1 MFKSKSFLTMDCGA
15 NTLKVAEFEPNE
27 SGGLRLKKYALK
39 SLGMEGS
46 FDASRN
52 KAFSSALQEIF
63 SSKQFSSKKVNV
75 CAPGF
80 NVFSKFV
87 KLPPVDSTKITQ
99 IVQFEAQQ
107 NVPFPLEEVAW
118 DYQIVG
124 TSPGGEFEVLLVA
137 IKSEVVESLFQS
149 IEVVGLVPQIV
160 DVSAAAL
167 SNAFRFN
174 YQELDGCTML
184 LDIGAKTSNLMF
196 FEKDKFFARS
206 INIGTNLI
214 TQEFANESRVP
225 LATAEQIKIEKGFV
239 SLGGAYEEPEDPQAA
254 AISKIARQVMTRLH
268 IQVNQTIQFYRQQQ
282 GGSMPMRLFLSG
294 GGSSMLFTA
303 QFFAEKLNLPVEY
316 FNPFKNIE
324 IDPSVN
330 LEDLAKVAHTFG
342 EVVGCALRNLAHCP
356 IEVNLLP
363 PSYLRRQEFNQKKP
377 YIVAALYSLV
387 LGAFSFL
394 YVEGKILD
402 VKRAE
407 YELLDSRFIPLEN
420 NRQRLDK
427 QIKELED
434 LHQRALLAKSV
445 VEGKNFWQKLLPDLR
460 TALMD
465 TESEGKNLFKTETG
479 IWIEKMFT
487 EMPPP
492 PQQAS
497 SGDTSSSPPPT
508 GGAPPPIATTRR
520 GLSLTN
526 MPAITNII
534 ITVRGVDMTKYDP
547 SGNAKMAYT
556 LLSKLHSMTGYFDT
570 NGTVFRGTL
579 YTDTNSFMTEI
590 NLRLKNPLL
599 L

>member
-39 SLGMEGS
+39 SLGMEGG
-46 FDASRN
+46 FDASRE
-52 KAFSSALQEIF
+52 KVLPKALQEVF
-63 SSKQFSSKKVNV
+63 SNTQFSSKKVNV

-87 KLPPVDSTKITQ
+87 KLPPVDSAKISQ

-118 DYQIVG
+118 DYQIVS
-124 TSPGGEFEVLLVA
+124 TSPSGEFEVLLVA
-137 IKSEVVESLFQS
+137 IKSDVVERLFQD
-149 IEVVGLVPQIV
+149 IESVGLVPQIV
-160 DVSAAAL
+160 DVSPAAL

-184 LDIGAKTSNLMF
+184 LDIGAKTSNLIF
-196 FEKDKFFARS
+196 FEKDKFYTRS
-206 INIGTNLI
+206 INIGANLI
-214 TQEFANESRVP
+214 TQEFANESRLP
-225 LATAEQIKIEKGFV
+225 LAAAEKIKLEKGFV
-239 SLGGAYEEPEDPQAA
+239 SLGGAYEEPDDPQAA

-282 GGSMPMRLFLSG
+282 GGNMPSRLFLSG
-294 GGSSMLFTA
+294 GGSSMPFTA

-330 LEDLAKVAHTFG
+330 LESLAKVAHTFG
-342 EVVGCALRNLAHCP
+342 EIVGLALRNLAHCP

-363 PSYLRRQEFNQKKP
+363 PKHIRKQEFNQKKP
-377 YIVAALYSLV
+377 FIVAAVYSLA
-387 LGAFSFL
+387 LGAFCFL
-394 YVEGKILD
+394 YVESKIFE
-402 VKRAE
+402 VKRQE
-407 YELLDSRFIPLEN
+407 YELLDSRYVPLVSN
-420 NRQRLDK
+420 QQRLDRELK
-427 QIKELED
+427 NLEEVKE
-434 LHQRALLAKSV
+434 RALLAKSV
-445 VEGKNFWQKLLPDLR
+445 IEDRNFWHRLLPELR
-460 TALMD
+460 SALID
-465 TESEGKNLFKTETG
+465 TENEGKNLFKNETG
-479 IWIEKMFT
+479 IWIERMLT

-497 SGDTSSSPPPT
+497 SGDPSSPPPAPAT
-508 GGAPPPIATTRR
+508 GGTPSTRS

-534 ITVRGVDMTKYDP
+534 ITVRGVDMSKYDP
-547 SGNAKMAYT
+547 SGNAKMAFT
-556 LLSKLHSMTGYFDT
+556 LLSRLHTMTGFFDT

-579 YTDTNSFMTEI
+579 SSDTNSFVTEI

>member
-1 MFKSKSFLTMDCGA
+1 MFKTKKSFLTMDCGA
-15 NTLKVAEFEPNE
+15 CTLKVAEFEPNE

-46 FDASRN
+46 FDASRA
-52 KAFSSALQEIF
+52 KVFASALEEVF
-63 SSKQFSSKKVNV
+63 SNKPFSSKKVNI

-124 TSPGGEFEVLLVA
+124 TSPTGEFEVLLVA
-137 IKSEVVESLFQS
+137 IKSEVVEALFQD
-149 IEVVGLVPQIV
+149 IERVGLSPQIV
-160 DVSAAAL
+160 DVSPSAL

-214 TQEFANESRVP
+214 TQEFANESRLP
-225 LATAEQIKIEKGFV
+225 LSTAEQIKIEKGFV
-239 SLGGAYEEPEDPQAA
+239 SLGGAYEEPDDPQAA

-282 GGSMPMRLFLSG
+282 GGGVPVRLFLSG
-294 GGSSMLFTA
+294 GGSSMPFTA

-363 PSYLRRQEFNQKKP
+363 PSHLQSQEFNQKKP
-377 YIVAALYSLV
+377 YIIAALYSLV
-387 LGAFSFL
+387 LGALSFV
-394 YVEGKILD
+394 YV
-402 VKRAE
+402 
-407 YELLDSRFIPLEN
+407 
-420 NRQRLDK
+420 
-427 QIKELED
+427 
-434 LHQRALLAKSV
+434 
-445 VEGKNFWQKLLPDLR
+445 
-460 TALMD
+460 
-465 TESEGKNLFKTETG
+465 
-479 IWIEKMFT
+479 
-487 EMPPP
+487 
-492 PQQAS
+492 
-497 SGDTSSSPPPT
+497 
-508 GGAPPPIATTRR
+508 
-520 GLSLTN
+520 
-526 MPAITNII
+526 
-534 ITVRGVDMTKYDP
+534 
-547 SGNAKMAYT
+547 
-556 LLSKLHSMTGYFDT
+556 
-570 NGTVFRGTL
+570 
-579 YTDTNSFMTEI
+579 
-590 NLRLKNPLL
+590 
-599 L
+599 

>member
-1 MFKSKSFLTMDCGA
+1 MDCGA

-39 SLGMEGS
+39 SLGMEGG
-46 FDASRN
+46 FDASRE
-52 KAFSSALQEIF
+52 KVLPKALQEVF
-63 SSKQFSSKKVNV
+63 SNTQFSSKKVNV

-87 KLPPVDSTKITQ
+87 KLPPVDSAKISQ

-118 DYQIVG
+118 DYQIVS
-124 TSPGGEFEVLLVA
+124 TSPSGEFEVLLVA
-137 IKSEVVESLFQS
+137 IKSDVVERLFQD
-149 IEVVGLVPQIV
+149 IESVGLVPQIV
-160 DVSAAAL
+160 DVSPAAL

-184 LDIGAKTSNLMF
+184 LDIGAKTSNLIF
-196 FEKDKFFARS
+196 FEKDKFYTRS
-206 INIGTNLI
+206 INIGANLI
-214 TQEFANESRVP
+214 TQEFANESRLP
-225 LATAEQIKIEKGFV
+225 LAAAEKIKLEKGFV
-239 SLGGAYEEPEDPQAA
+239 SLGGAYEEPDDPQAA

-282 GGSMPMRLFLSG
+282 GGNMPSRLFLSG
-294 GGSSMLFTA
+294 GGSSMPFTA

-330 LEDLAKVAHTFG
+330 LESLAKVAHTFG
-342 EVVGCALRNLAHCP
+342 EIVGLALRNLAHCP

-363 PSYLRRQEFNQKKP
+363 PKHIRKQEFNQKKP
-377 YIVAALYSLV
+377 FIVAAVYSLA
-387 LGAFSFL
+387 LGAFCFL
-394 YVEGKILD
+394 YVESKIFE
-402 VKRAE
+402 VKRQE
-407 YELLDSRFIPLEN
+407 YELLDSRYVPLVSN
-420 NRQRLDK
+420 QQRLDRELK
-427 QIKELED
+427 NLEEVKE
-434 LHQRALLAKSV
+434 RALLAKSV
-445 VEGKNFWQKLLPDLR
+445 IEDRNFWHRLLPELR
-460 TALMD
+460 SALID
-465 TESEGKNLFKTETG
+465 TENEGKNLFKNETG
-479 IWIEKMFT
+479 IWIERMLT

-497 SGDTSSSPPPT
+497 SGDPSSPPPAPAT
-508 GGAPPPIATTRR
+508 GGTPSTRS

-534 ITVRGVDMTKYDP
+534 ITVRGVDMSKYDP
-547 SGNAKMAYT
+547 SGNAKMAFT
-556 LLSKLHSMTGYFDT
+556 LLSRLHTMTGFFDT

-579 YTDTNSFMTEI
+579 SSDTNSFVTEI